1 MLFLTDLWKYEV
13 SSLKYTKNRRNRV
26 GNSEEPCIQSE
37 TQDLVF
43 CLLSLVL
50 ETRFFSKQVNF
61 ERSYLHCLKEFG
73 DVHGHFE
80 YVQEHIFRSAMFLSK
95 FIRSKTPSDQE
106 NRCQVSNFHQNRV
119 HHRKKT
125 KIGWTFHPTL
135 KLLKHRRET
144 SYPPNISIFQGHR
157 ARSSG

>member
-1 MLFLTDLWKYEV
+1 MKFPLQNTSKIVRIELVTVKNHAFKARHRIWFSVFL
-13 SSLKYTKNRRNRV
+13 SLV
-26 GNSEEPCIQSE
+26 
-37 TQDLVF
+37 
-43 CLLSLVL
+43 SLVL
-50 ETRFFSKQVNF
+50 ETRFFSKQVIF

-80 YVQEHIFRSAMFLSK
+80 YVQEHIFRSAVFLSK